1 MTISQ
6 LKSLSHRNM
15 DIHDRLW
22 RNWFQSFPEAILIIE
37 PYQNQI
43 VAANPSACALLKFEY
58 SDLMSLA
65 PSKLFPNQVPELIVF
80 SQTALENGRAWS
92 NHFHCKNAQGDFIDL
107 EIIASPV
114 EANDT
119 ALLGLT
125 LKDLMIRQKIEA
137 KEEAN
142 EYIRRGII
150 EWKRIEYFFSELERE
165 NQLILNAAGE
175 GVYGVNTEGATT
187 FVNPAA
193 EKLLGYKAEELVG
206 KNMHVTVHHHH
217 SDGSVYD
224 DEFCP
229 IMRAFRDGKVH
240 HVTDEVF
247 WRKDGSSFPVHYT
260 STPIMDHGNVV
271 GAVIVFRDVSEQ
283 VEAEQKLKRALE
295 EVSALKAKLEL
306 ENEYLLEEIKLEHNH
321 HEIIGQS
328 DAINHIIRQI
338 DTVAETDANVLIY
351 GESGTGK
358 ELIARAIHE
367 SSSRKDRPLI
377 RVNCAA
383 IPRDLFESEFFGHIK
398 GAFTGAVRD
407 RIGRF
412 ELADQGTLFL
422 DEVGEIP
429 QELQSKLLRV
439 IQEGQFERL
448 GEEKTRSVNVRIIAA
463 TNRNLQEE
471 VETGQFRQDLYFR
484 LNVFPI
490 HSVPLRERPDDIPML
505 ASYFLAQ
512 AKPRLNKPDVQLTQS
527 DIETMLAY
535 DWPGNVR
542 ELENVIERALILSV
556 NNRLILDLPKF
567 IEKQSQLTQPVTD
580 AKEITLMSES
590 QQKQIMR
597 SNIIKA
603 LEVCSGKVFGK
614 GGAAALLDMK
624 PTTLDSRIKAMNID
638 KHQFKR

>member
-1 MTISQ
+1 MPRPQ
-6 LKSLSHRNM
+6 LMPLYNKKTAEN
-15 DIHDRLW
+15 DQLW
-22 RNWFQSFPEAILIIE
+22 QNLFESFAEAILIID
-37 PYQNQI
+37 PYENQI
-43 VAANPSACALLKFEY
+43 VSVNPVACKLLQFNYSALLGTK
-58 SDLMSLA
+58 
-65 PSKLFPNQVPELIVF
+65 PSELFPDQVPGLIVF
-80 SQTALENGRAWS
+80 SETALANGRAWS
-92 NHFHCKNAQGDFIDL
+92 NRFHCKTAKGDYIDL
-107 EIIASPV
+107 EIV
-114 EANDT
+114 ANLIEMNDK

-125 LKDLMIRQKIEA
+125 LKDLTIRQTIEA

-142 EYIRRGII
+142 DYIRRGII

-193 EKLLGYKAEELVG
+193 EKLLGYQAEELVG
-206 KNMHVTVHHHH
+206 KNMHIAVHHHH
-217 SDGSVYD
+217 SDGSIYH
-224 DEFCP
+224 DESCP

-367 SSSRKDRPLI
+367 SSPRKDRPLI

-448 GEEKTRSVNVRIIAA
+448 GEEKTRNVNVRIIAA
-463 TNRNLQEE
+463 TNRNLEQA
-471 VETGQFRQDLYFR
+471 VEQSEFRQDLYFR

-490 HSVPLRERPDDIPML
+490 YSVPLRERPDDIPLL

-512 AKPRLNKPDVQLTQS
+512 AKQRLNKPDVQLMQS
-527 DIETMLAY
+527 DIEHMINY

-556 NNRLILDLPKF
+556 NSRLILDLPKF
-567 IEKQSQLTQPVTD
+567 IEKKNILKEPVNDITD
-580 AKEITLMSES
+580 HEPITEV
-590 QQKQIMR
+590 QRKQMMQ

-603 LEVCSGKVFGK
+603 LEACKGKVFGK
-614 GGAAALLDMK
+614 QGAAEMLAMK
-624 PTTLDSRIKAMNID
+624 PTTLDSRIKALGID
-638 KHQFKR
+638 KRQFKK